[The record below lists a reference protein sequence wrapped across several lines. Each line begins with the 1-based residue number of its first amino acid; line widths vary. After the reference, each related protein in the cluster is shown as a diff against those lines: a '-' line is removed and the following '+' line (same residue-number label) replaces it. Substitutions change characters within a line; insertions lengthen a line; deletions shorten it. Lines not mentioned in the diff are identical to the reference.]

1 MDDKEAKELRHS
13 VRNYIDRDIE
23 EDKIEA
29 LQKFIDVQNEESGL
43 KIQLVSNDREAFV
56 GLNVHY
62 GTFDNVHSYIA
73 LIGKTS
79 CVDLEERAGYYG
91 QKCVLEAQK
100 LGLNSCW
107 IALTFNKRSVID
119 SCKILKGEKLVCIV
133 AIGYGKTSGVMHNS
147 KTVQEVSNIGDN
159 SPEWFKEGVKY
170 ALKAPTARNMQRFY
184 LEQTGDNTVRLTNLG
199 GEYSK
204 IDIGIVKL
212 HFEIGAGKENF
223 NWDDKA

>member
-1 MDDKEAKELRHS
+1 ML
-13 VRNYIDRDIE
+13 
-23 EDKIEA
+23 
-29 LQKFIDVQNEESGL
+29 
-43 KIQLVSNDREAFV
+43 
-56 GLNVHY
+56 
-62 GTFDNVHSYIA
+62 
-73 LIGKTS
+73 
-79 CVDLEERAGYYG
+79 
-91 QKCVLEAQK
+91 
-100 LGLNSCW
+100 
-107 IALTFNKRSVID
+107 
-119 SCKILKGEKLVCIV
+119 CIT
-133 AIGYGKTSGVMHNS
+133 A